1 MPCSLSR
8 SGTGRFGVARFIRSW
23 TATASRS
30 PGQHVRAGRWVRV
43 RGLTE
48 NDGRTPIL
56 LQIQQAVNDL
66 TNDTLELTVARG
78 MTQRSLQERTVETVA
93 AVRTGRNPVSAA
105 KAV

>member
-1 MPCSLSR
+1 MDGNGKPVTR
-8 SGTGRFGVARFIRSW
+8 A
-23 TATASRS
+23 
-30 PGQHVRAGRWVRV
+30 HVRAGRWLRV
-43 RGLTE
+43 RGLTQ

-78 MTQRSLQERTVETVA
+78 MTQRSLQERTVETVG